1 MKIWLYGW
9 VFSLSLW
16 CTGAMGQQKP
26 NYKVAEQFLP
36 SVAGKFIYSKDI
48 KANYVPNSDC
58 FWFSHKTSQGTAYY
72 WVDPRKK
79 EQRPLFDNA
88 RMAEQINALTHK
100 ICDAKNIN
108 ITPNFGEDKR
118 YFTFFVNNVQLRY
131 DMKTGVC
138 SEVLKAQPDTTRK
151 QKTPL
156 PSKPHNPLAMQYSI
170 STDRAYTAFCRGHN
184 LYIRKG
190 DEADSLAR
198 PVTTDGE
205 TYYSYSFNEVVE
217 GDRLIATRAS
227 WLKDSHRLFI
237 IREDNRGIGDLPVV
251 ASTGSGRP
259 RLVHS
264 IGGSGRYPMP
274 GDKKVTQYE
283 LSLID
288 AETGTLTRVPIEKWK
303 DQSLKLLKVSQDG
316 HYLYL
321 QRTRRTRDELDI
333 CRVDTETGEV
343 KVILNEVCK
352 PYFSDRLQDIHFIN
366 DDREFIWW
374 SERTGWGHFYLYS
387 AEGQLKG
394 SVTAGDWL
402 AEKIVRI
409 DTARRE
415 VYLIGHGREKEMN
428 PYYACLYKAELDGN
442 GSVQLLT
449 PEDANHNV
457 TFSPSGEYFTDNFSR
472 VDLAPRSVLRN
483 RNGKLIR
490 TLAEADLSTLLAT
503 GWRMPERFTVKAA
516 DGVTDLYG
524 VMWKPIDF
532 DSTRRYPVISYV
544 YPGPQMEA
552 VDINFTVTG
561 NHNASLAQVGFIVV
575 NFGHRGGS
583 PLRDKAYRTYGYG
596 NLREYPLA
604 DDKYGI
610 EQLAKRHSYIDL
622 ERVGIFGHSGGGF
635 MSASAICTYPDFYKV
650 AVASSG
656 NHDSNIYNLPWGET
670 YHGVTQT
677 VKGKDTVFTCKV
689 PTVAEIAHRLRGH
702 LLLITGDE
710 DNNVHPGQTFRL
722 AGALM
727 DAGKNFDMYVLPGQ
741 GHAYKGTK
749 DLFWRRKIWFYFA
762 KHLLGDDQVEN
773 YEMDFYKYE

>member
-1 MKIWLYGW
+1 MKILLYGL

-16 CTGAMGQQKP
+16 CTDTIGQQKP
-26 NYKVAEQFLP
+26 NYKAAEQFLP
-36 SVAGKFIYSKDI
+36 SVAGKYIYSKGV
-48 KANYVPNSDC
+48 KPNYIPGSDC
-58 FWFSHKTSQGTAYY
+58 FWFSYKTSQGVAYY

-88 RMAEQINALTHK
+88 RMAEQINVLTHK
-100 ICDAKNIN
+100 PCDAKNIS
-108 ITPNFGEDKR
+108 ISPNFQEKG
-118 YFTFFVNNVQLRY
+118 YFTFFANQVQLRY

-138 SEVLKAQPDTTRK
+138 SEVPKVKLDTMQNPKAA
-151 QKTPL
+151 
-156 PSKPHNPLAMQYSI
+156 KPYNPLAMQYSM
-170 STDRAYTAFCRGHN
+170 STDRAYVAFCRGHN
-184 LYIRKG
+184 LYLRKG

-198 PVTTDGE
+198 PITTDGE
-205 TYYSYSFNEVVE
+205 TYYTYSLNEVVQ
-217 GDRLIATRAS
+217 DNRLILTKAS
-227 WLKDSHRLFI
+227 WLKGTHRLFV

-251 ASTGSGRP
+251 TSISGDRP
-259 RLVHS
+259 RFMGS
-264 IGGSGRYPMP
+264 IGGSGYPMP

-288 AETGTLTRVPIEKWK
+288 AETETLTQVPIEKWK
-303 DQSLKLLKVSQDG
+303 DQNLKLLKVSQNG
-316 HYLYL
+316 QYLYL

-333 CRVDTETGEV
+333 CRVDTKTGEI

-352 PYFSDRLQDIHFIN
+352 PYFSDRMQSIHFIN
-366 DDREFIWW
+366 DDQEFIWW

-387 AEGQLKG
+387 ADGQLKG
-394 SVTAGDWL
+394 PVTAGNWL

-428 PYYACLYKAELDGN
+428 PYYACLYKAELDGD

-472 VDLAPRSVLRN
+472 VDLAPHSVLRN
-483 RNGKLIR
+483 RHGKLIR

-516 DGVTDLYG
+516 DGVTDLHG

-552 VDINFTVTG
+552 VDIDFTITG

-575 NFGHRGGS
+575 NLGHRGGS
-583 PLRDKAYRTYGYG
+583 PLRDKAYHSYGYG
-596 NLREYPLA
+596 NLRDYPLA

-622 ERVGIFGHSGGGF
+622 ERVGIFGKSGGGF
-635 MSASAICTYPDFYKV
+635 MSAAAICTYPDFYKV

-656 NHDSNIYNLPWGET
+656 NHDNNIYNLPWGET

-741 GHAYKGTK
+741 SHAYKGTK

-762 KHLLGDDQVEN
+762 KHLLGDDRVEN